1 MDEAVVL
8 KQKKLIAG
16 MVIAGKYKLLE
27 KIGAGSFGMVFKSQ
41 FLKNGDLVAAKFEKR
56 DDSQKGVSLLI
67 REIKVLSEV
76 NGLKGFPQIKFYGR
90 DENYNF
96 FMETYFGLNLE
107 QLLRKCGNKFSLHTT
122 LRIGIQIIERLQAFH
137 EKNLIHRD
145 IKPENFTISRQDA
158 TQIMAIDF
166 GLAKYYRDTAG
177 KHIPFVNNKG
187 LIGTARY
194 ASINAL
200 LGNEQSR
207 RDDIEAIAYVLIYFH
222 LGELPWQN
230 IQVTSKEEKYKQ
242 ILILKQNNELDKYT
256 DKIPKCLMKMLKISK
271 SYEFNQTPD
280 YMGLTKLLQ
289 DELTIDGK
297 MDWEHLLETNNDK
310 LSVSI
315 DIDVIENDN
324 QFNDLQDDK
333 QQEVLNSMQK
343 IAQQQTKFI
352 DGRLN
357 NSRNNIIFLKVP
369 KNSIVLNDAQS
380 PAGTIKSFN
389 TSKLNHYCGSNIN
402 FNTQKQFSDLRV
414 KSCENFQ
421 YNDDDNYDADSD
433 DQPCILFKNLVVG
446 RSSSK
451 M

>member
-1 MDEAVVL
+1 MDEAMGW
-8 KQKKLIAG
+8 KQKKLTAG

-41 FLKNGDLVAAKFEKR
+41 YLKNGDLVAAKFEKR

-67 REIKVLSEV
+67 REIKVLSE
-76 NGLKGFPQIKFYGR
+76 LQKGFPQIKFYGR

-96 FMETYFGLNLE
+96 FMETYLGLNLE
-107 QLLRKCGNKFSLHTT
+107 QLLRKCGNRFSIHTT

-166 GLAKYYRDTAG
+166 GLAKYFRDTGG

-200 LGNEQSR
+200 QGNEQSR

-230 IQVTSKEEKYKQ
+230 IQVASKEEKYKQ
-242 ILILKQNNELDKYT
+242 ILVLKQNNELEKYS
-256 DKIPKCLMKMLKISK
+256 DKIPKCLMKMLQIAK

-289 DELTIDGK
+289 DELTTDAK
-297 MDWEHLLETNNDK
+297 MDWESLLETNIDK
-310 LSVSI
+310 MSVSI
-315 DIDVIENDN
+315 DMIENDN
-324 QFNDLQDDK
+324 QFDDLQDDK
-333 QQEVLNSMQK
+333 QQEVINSMNK
-343 IAQQQTKFI
+343 IAQQETKFI
-352 DGRLN
+352 NGRLN
-357 NSRNNIIFLKVP
+357 NSRNHIIYLEVP

-389 TSKLNHYCGSNIN
+389 TSKVNHYGGSHIN
-402 FNTQKQFSDLRV
+402 LNTQKQFSDLRV

-421 YNDDDNYDADSD
+421 YKDEDNYEADSD
-433 DQPCILFKNLVVG
+433 DQPCILYQNLVIG

>member
-1 MDEAVVL
+1 MDEAVVQ
-8 KQKKLIAG
+8 KQKKLTVG

-41 FLKNGDLVAAKFEKR
+41 YLKNGDLVAAKFEKR

-67 REIKVLSEV
+67 REIKVLTEV

-96 FMETYFGLNLE
+96 FMETYLGLNLE
-107 QLLRKCGNKFSLHTT
+107 QLLRKCGNRFSIHTT
-122 LRIGIQIIERLQAFH
+122 LRIGIQIIERLQVFH

-158 TQIMAIDF
+158 SQIMAIDF

-207 RDDIEAIAYVLIYFH
+207 RDDIEAIVYVLIYFY

-230 IQVTSKEEKYKQ
+230 IQVASKEEKYKQ
-242 ILILKQNNELDKYT
+242 ILILKQNNELEKYT
-256 DKIPKCLMKMLKISK
+256 EKIPKCLMKMLKIAK
-271 SYEFNQTPD
+271 SYEFTQTPD
-280 YMGLTKLLQ
+280 YMALTKLLQ
-289 DELTIDGK
+289 DELTTDAK
-297 MDWEHLLETNNDK
+297 MDWESLLETQNDK
-310 LSVSI
+310 MSVSI
-315 DIDVIENDN
+315 DMIENDN
-324 QFNDLQDDK
+324 QFDDLQDDK
-333 QQEVLNSMQK
+333 QQEVLNSMKK
-343 IAQQQTKFI
+343 IAQQETKFI
-352 DGRLN
+352 NGRLN
-357 NSRNNIIFLKVP
+357 NSRNQIMYLEVP
-369 KNSIVLNDAQS
+369 KNSIILNDAQS
-380 PAGTIKSFN
+380 PVGTIKSFN
-389 TSKLNHYCGSNIN
+389 TSKLNHYCGSHIN

-421 YNDDDNYDADSD
+421 YNDEDNYEADSD
-433 DQPCILFKNLVVG
+433 DQPCILIQNLVIG